1 MIAPRQAALALA
13 DILQPGERVI
23 AAVRPD
29 MRSILYS
36 KRFLFWIGI
45 PWLAAVAILS
55 ATGLVSNGLL
65 APFALAGAA
74 TVAAPFVMMFEA
86 AFTTYAVTDRRAL
99 IVRRAPARHPLVSVA
114 FADMNRELKVLET
127 GDGAGHL
134 YFASGYSTRM
144 RDTDHTGKLAFRDVA
159 DVHKLAD
166 LLARARNGNTA
177 AAP

>member
-1 MIAPRQAALALA
+1 MIAPQQAALALA

-23 AAVRPD
+23 AAVQPD
-29 MRSILYS
+29 MRAILRS
-36 KRFLFWIGI
+36 KRFLLWIGL
-45 PWLAAVAILS
+45 PWLFAVALLY
-55 ATGLVSNGLL
+55 ATGTLSGGVL

-74 TVAAPFVMMFEA
+74 MLAAPFVIAFEA

-99 IVRRAPARHPLVSVA
+99 IVRRAPARPPLVSVA
-114 FADMNRELKVLET
+114 FADMDRELEVLET

-159 DVHKLAD
+159 DVRKIAG
-166 LLARARNGNTA
+166 LLARARNGKKTA
-177 AAP
+177 AP

>member
-1 MIAPRQAALALA
+1 MIAPRQAALALG
-13 DILQPGERVI
+13 DVLQPGERIVV
-23 AAVRPD
+23 AVRPD

-65 APFALAGAA
+65 APFALAGTAML
-74 TVAAPFVMMFEA
+74 AAPFVIAFEA

-99 IVRRAPARHPLVSVA
+99 IVRRAPARPPLVSVA
-114 FADMNRELKVLET
+114 FADMDRELEVLET

-159 DVHKLAD
+159 DVRKIAG
-166 LLARARNGNTA
+166 LLARARNGKKTA
-177 AAP
+177 AP